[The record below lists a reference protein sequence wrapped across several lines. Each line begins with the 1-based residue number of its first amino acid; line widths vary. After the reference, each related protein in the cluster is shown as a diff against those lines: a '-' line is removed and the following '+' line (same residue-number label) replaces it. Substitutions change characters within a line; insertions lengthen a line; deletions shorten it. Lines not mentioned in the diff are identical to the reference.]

1 MIQVSSYAL
10 ARSRK
15 IADVVWFR
23 LNPLLMAASNW
34 MRLSEVVHPRR
45 NPVWCL
51 GRNVCLS
58 KYHFILLLIIFSIS
72 FARQE
77 VREIGRYESAFYG
90 AFPGFRIGVTV
101 AFFHEFGM

>member
-1 MIQVSSYAL
+1 VIQVSSYAL

-15 IADVVWFR
+15 IADVGWFW

-45 NPVWCL
+45 NPVWIL

-58 KYHFILLLIIFSIS
+58 KYHFILLLIIF
-72 FARQE
+72 
-77 VREIGRYESAFYG
+77 
-90 AFPGFRIGVTV
+90 FRIM
-101 AFFHEFGM
+101 FRIHFGSFIFILDILRKMFL